1 MQKNE
6 VYLETETGYLLQ
18 SKVTEINERWNTD
31 FELIVTEHEGKKQDW
46 LYCLVVGER
55 PVTDEWDGQE
65 MFAFL
70 MGFYHGAL
78 VGKAKHYV

>member
-1 MQKNE
+1 MYIFWIKTNKGWAEEQICE
-6 VYLETETGYLLQ
+6 
-18 SKVTEINERWNTD
+18 
-31 FELIVTEHEGKKQDW
+31 KQDW

-70 MGFYHGAL
+70 MCFYHGAL